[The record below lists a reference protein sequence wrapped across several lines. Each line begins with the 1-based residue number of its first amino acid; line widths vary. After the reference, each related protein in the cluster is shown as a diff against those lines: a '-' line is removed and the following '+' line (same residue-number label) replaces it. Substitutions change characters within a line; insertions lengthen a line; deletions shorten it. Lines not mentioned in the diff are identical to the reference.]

1 MAVSQIPTL
10 SSAHNGASVELETCR
25 LEPFGVSMATI
36 THDQAVSRV
45 IGWAQGPA
53 RGRYVCLAN
62 VHTLVETTRHR
73 SVATAIRRADLA
85 LPDGMPL
92 IWQMSGSRPHATR
105 IAGMDFLP
113 ALCRAAEE
121 ARVPVFFLGATDET
135 LRAVRERL
143 EREHPR
149 LCIAGM
155 RAPSFGR
162 PRLSERRD
170 ILDQIRAS
178 KARLVFVAL
187 GCPKQELWM
196 SRHRD
201 SLSAVLV
208 GVGGAIEVFAG
219 LRRRAPRVM
228 QDLGLEWLARLL
240 QEPSRLWRR
249 YFETNT
255 IYAWILVRHRLRLGG
270 G

>member
-1 MAVSQIPTL
+1 MAVTQIPVL
-10 SSAHNGASVELETCR
+10 SSARNALSVQLETCR
-25 LEPFGVSMATI
+25 LEPFGVSVAALAP
-36 THDQAVSRV
+36 DQAVSCAMD
-45 IGWAQGPA
+45 WARDPV
-53 RGRYVCLAN
+53 RGRFVCLAN
-62 VHTLVETTRHR
+62 VHTLVESARHR
-73 SVATAIRRADLA
+73 CVATALRRADLA

-92 IWQMSGSRPHATR
+92 VWQMSAAGARATR

-121 ARVPVFFLGATDET
+121 AAVPVFFVGATDET

-149 LCIAGM
+149 LVIAGM

-162 PRLSERRD
+162 PRLSERRE
-170 ILDQIRAS
+170 ITDQIRAS
-178 KARLVFVAL
+178 GARLVFVAL

-201 SLSAVLV
+201 SLRAVLV

-219 LRRRAPRVM
+219 LRRRAPRAM
-228 QDLGLEWLARLL
+228 QDLGLEWLVRLV
-240 QEPSRLWRR
+240 QEPARLWRR
-249 YFETNT
+249 YLETNA
-255 IYAWILVRHRLRLGG
+255 IYAWMLVRHRLRMRAG
-270 G
+270 